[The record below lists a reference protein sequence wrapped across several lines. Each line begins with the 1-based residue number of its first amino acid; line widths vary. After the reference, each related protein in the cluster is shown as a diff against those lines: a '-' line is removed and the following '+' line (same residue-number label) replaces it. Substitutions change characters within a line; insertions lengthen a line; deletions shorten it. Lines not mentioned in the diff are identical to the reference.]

1 MVSVG
6 ILTHNR
12 VEAVVRAIRSA
23 LADDDGDL
31 EVVVVDSASEDGTYQ
46 RLLHEFPTVRVVRLP
61 RNLGCPGGRNHVY
74 ANCRGEIIVNL
85 DDDGFLEQG
94 WLPAVRSVFAEDERI
109 GIVAFRQRF
118 AGEDVWGR
126 AMSKEREDVANFHG
140 GVCAFRASMLR
151 EVGLYPEDL
160 VVLGEEAFLAIR
172 ALSSGYRI
180 VSEPSIVM
188 WHPRVGGTAERSN
201 DYFRF
206 RNYLLVV
213 TRVFPGLL
221 MWKYLLLR
229 LGSYFLLAIRRGTV
243 VPYIRA
249 VWDVV
254 SGLPRT
260 LVRRAPADAD
270 AVRRYLVFRARGE
283 VCG

>member
-172 ALSSGYRI
+172 ALSSG
-180 VSEPSIVM
+180 
-188 WHPRVGGTAERSN
+188 
-201 DYFRF
+201 
-206 RNYLLVV
+206 
-213 TRVFPGLL
+213 
-221 MWKYLLLR
+221 
-229 LGSYFLLAIRRGTV
+229 
-243 VPYIRA
+243 
-249 VWDVV
+249 
-254 SGLPRT
+254 
-260 LVRRAPADAD
+260 
-270 AVRRYLVFRARGE
+270 
-283 VCG
+283 